1 MPWQLFEF
9 KFIFKQKTTI
19 SFLPNSSF
27 LFENEVLIRDSS
39 TSIIPKNINFK
50 HIKLKVFYN
59 VIGAYFVVCQR

>member
-1 MPWQLFEF
+1 MPWQ
-9 KFIFKQKTTI
+9 
-19 SFLPNSSF
+19 